1 MKYKVCLIL
10 PEGDRRIQ
18 LWHKGSEQVAAELG
32 VEFHFTP
39 DSSTFDS
46 ADWPNHI
53 GDVDAIMTSWGAP
66 RLTADVLP
74 QTDRLKVIA
83 HAAGSVSPIV
93 SDTLFERGMTLLS
106 ANRYMARSVAEYCL
120 TMTLVGLRRLTEN
133 AQFGSNFK
141 KFQTFT
147 DHQLTGIDQ
156 ATIGVWGFG
165 DVAKHLIKMLKGVGA
180 KNIVV
185 HSDFLEPDQADE
197 LGIQKVD
204 FDQMFELSDVVHMCE
219 SLREQTLQR
228 VTAKQL
234 GLLKD
239 HAVLINAGRAKL
251 VHEQDLLAELK
262 RNRIYGILDVHY
274 VEPLPD
280 DNPFRKLENVVLTP
294 HIAGPAGRS
303 QYTSIML
310 QEIVKVL
317 NGQTSEYEITAQR
330 AGRMTSNQLAQSK
343 GK

>member
-10 PEGDRRIQ
+10 PGGDRRKQ
-18 LWHKGSEQVAAELG
+18 LWHKHSEQVAADLG
-32 VEFHFTP
+32 CEFHFTP
-39 DSSTFDS
+39 ETSTFDPS
-46 ADWPNHI
+46 DWSSQI
-53 GDVDAIMTSWGAP
+53 GDVDAIITSWGAP
-66 RLTADVLP
+66 RLTEDVLP
-74 QTDRLKVIA
+74 KTDRLKVIA

-93 SDTLFERGMTLLS
+93 SDAIFDRGIILLS
-106 ANRYMARSVAEYCL
+106 ANRIMARSVAEYCL

-133 AQFGSNFK
+133 AQFGANLKTFK
-141 KFQTFT
+141 TFT

-165 DVAKHLIKMLKGVGA
+165 DVAKHLIQLLKGVGV

-204 FDQMFELSDVVHMCE
+204 FDQMFEMSDVVHMCE
-219 SLREQTLQR
+219 SLRDETLER

-234 GLLKD
+234 GLLKNQ
-239 HAVLINAGRAKL
+239 AVLVNAGRAKL
-251 VHEQDLLAELK
+251 VHEADLLSELK
-262 RNRIYGILDVHY
+262 RNRIFGIFDVHY
-274 VEPLPD
+274 VEPLPED
-280 DNPFRKLENVVLTP
+280 SPFRRLENVVLTP

-303 QYTSIML
+303 EYTSVML
-310 QEIVKVL
+310 REIVKVL
-317 NGQTSEYEITAQR
+317 NGQSSEYEISAQR
-330 AGRMTSNQLAQSK
+330 AGVMTSNQLTKSK